1 MVDWIIGIGVAVLVV
16 LIIRQQF
23 RKKRN
28 GQSGW
33 MRRLQWL
40 CQNLSDGQKRS
51 ELTVERRREYNKK

>member
-28 GQSGW
+28 GQSGQDV
-33 MRRLQWL
+33 L
-40 CQNLSDGQKRS
+40 
-51 ELTVERRREYNKK
+51 VEDLFNSIEE